1 VSWPRHRPRHRR
13 RGRGGAA
20 PSLGYLAGLDGL
32 RGIAVLLVL
41 GYHAG
46 VPGLEGGFL
55 GVDVFFVLSG
65 FLITSLLLVEQANS
79 GSIRLGRFWVRR
91 ARRLLPGL
99 FAMLAALAA
108 YATVARAS
116 DLAQLRS
123 DALATLGYFANWHAI
138 FAGQGYFAQQAR
150 PSPLLHTWSL
160 SIEEQFYL
168 VWPPLL
174 ALLLRRRRAQRWA
187 LAVAVAGAAASAW
200 AMAALYHAGAGLSR
214 VYYGTDTRAQELLV
228 GAALAV
234 VLRRRPSPA
243 SVGAGSAASALGLAA
258 ASGAAAIVATT
269 TGSSSLIYRGLLV
282 GLAVLVAGV
291 VGAVAVAPA
300 APLARVLAAAPL
312 RLTGRISYGLYLWHW
327 PVFVYLDHARS
338 GLSGAGLVGARLGV
352 TFALATCSFVLLEE
366 PIRSGRWLAG
376 ARPGSLLPA
385 AAGAAATVLL
395 VAAIP
400 AAPGAALP
408 DAAGLRAAA
417 SGPALAGAAGRP
429 PVRVMWVGDSMAF
442 LLAQA
447 FYYADHRYGGL
458 TINDATVGC
467 GLARGGPISYAG
479 SIIPSDA
486 SCGDWRSLWRNE
498 LSKDHPDV
506 AVVFVGPWEV
516 VDRVHDGTWMHIG
529 QPAYDRYEEALLDQA
544 VQILSSGGARVA
556 LFTSPYYDHGEQPDG
571 RPWPQDDPARV
582 RRLNQLIY
590 RTAASWPGVA
600 SVIPLGQMLSPGD
613 RYAQVIDGRPARTAD
628 GLHVSVPE
636 SLALVPR
643 IYPELVDLGLEARAA
658 RGRPGPAPAGLAA
671 R

>member
-1 VSWPRHRPRHRR
+1 M
-13 RGRGGAA
+13 
-20 PSLGYLAGLDGL
+20 
-32 RGIAVLLVL
+32 AVLLVL

-65 FLITSLLLVEQANS
+65 FLITSLLLVEWEGS
-79 GSIRLGRFWVRR
+79 GSIRLGRFWLRR

-108 YATVARAS
+108 YVVVAGVS
-116 DLAQLRS
+116 GLGQLRS
-123 DALATLGYFANWHAI
+123 DALATLGYFANWHAV

-187 LAVAVAGAAASAW
+187 LAVAVAGAAASAL
-200 AMAALYHAGAGLSR
+200 AMAALYHAGAGPSR

-234 VLRRRPSPA
+234 VLRRRPAPA
-243 SVGAGSAASALGLAA
+243 TAWARAAASALGLAGA
-258 ASGAAAIVATT
+258 GGAAAVVATT
-269 TGSSSLIYRGLLV
+269 TGASSLPYRGLLL
-282 GLAVLVAGV
+282 GLALLVAGV
-291 VGAVAVAPA
+291 VGAVALAPDG
-300 APLARVLAAAPL
+300 PLPRVLATAPL

-338 GLSGAGLVGARLGV
+338 GLDGAGLLGARLGV
-352 TFALATCSFVLLEE
+352 TLALATASFVLLEE

-400 AAPGAALP
+400 EAPGAALP
-408 DAAGLRAAA
+408 SAA
-417 SGPALAGAAGRP
+417 SLRPAAYGPALAGAGQRP

-447 FYYADHRYGGL
+447 FYYADRRYGGVTL
-458 TINDATVGC
+458 DDATVGC

-479 SIIPSDA
+479 TTIPSDA
-486 SCGDWRSLWRNE
+486 SCGDWRSLWRAE
-498 LSKDHPDV
+498 VAQDRPDV

-529 QPAYDRYEEALLDQA
+529 QPAFDRYEEALLGQA
-544 VQILSSGGARVA
+544 VEILSSGGARVA

-582 RRLNQLIY
+582 RRLNQLIH
-590 RTAASWPGVA
+590 RAAASHPGVA
-600 SVIPLGQMLSPGD
+600 SVIPLGQMVSPGD
-613 RYAQVIDGRPARTAD
+613 RYAQVVDGRPARTAD
-628 GLHVSVPE
+628 GLHISVPE

-643 IYPELVDLGLEARAA
+643 VYPQLVALGLEARAA
-658 RGRPGPAPAGLAA
+658 RARSGPAPTGLAA
-671 R
+671 P